1 MNIHFAAPE
10 AIHDASRLL
19 KEGALVAFPT
29 ETVYGLGADA
39 TNDRAVKAIFEA
51 KGRPSNNPLI
61 LHVSSPEKISNCIDI
76 SRCSKRTL
84 ENLNLLMPFWPGPLS
99 VILPKASHISSL
111 ATGGG
116 DTVAVRIP
124 NHPVALSL
132 LELCPFP
139 VAAPSANRS
148 TYISPTTAEHVYS
161 GIGSKVSLILDG
173 GPCGVGIESTVLSLM
188 EETPV
193 IMRPGYV
200 TKEQIEE
207 RLDCH
212 VEIKSSTTH
221 SNAPH
226 VSPGLLLKHYAPHTP
241 VKLIDSLVLS
251 DYTTSKKIGVIL
263 FDETREI
270 PFDACVTRYASKS
283 NDTTEVAQHLFN
295 DLRSLDNGQLDLI
308 VVDTC
313 ERSGIG
319 IAIMDRLLRAS
330 YRE

>member
-1 MNIHFAAPE
+1 MNIHLATPE
-10 AIHDASRLL
+10 AIHNASKLL
-19 KEGALVAFPT
+19 QEGALVAFPT

-61 LHVSSPEKISNCIDI
+61 LHVSSPEKILNCIDS
-76 SRCSKRTL
+76 SRCSQRTL
-84 ENLNLLMPFWPGPLS
+84 KNLELLMPFWPGPLS

-148 TYISPTTAEHVYS
+148 TYISPTTAEHVHS
-161 GIGSKVSLILDG
+161 GIGNDVRLILDG
-173 GPCGVGIESTVLSLM
+173 GACSVGIESTVLSLVD
-188 EETPV
+188 ETPV

-200 TKEQIEE
+200 TKEQIEA
-207 RLDCH
+207 RLDCY
-212 VEIKSSTTH
+212 VKIKSPTVH
-221 SNAPH
+221 SDAPH

-241 VKLIDSLVLS
+241 VKLLDSLTLS
-251 DYTTSKKIGVIL
+251 DYNTSQKIGLIL
-263 FDETREI
+263 FDKTKEM
-270 PFDACVTRYASKS
+270 PFDAYITRYASKS
-283 NDTTEVAQHLFN
+283 NNTSEVAQHLFD
-295 DLRSLDNGQLDLI
+295 DLRALDNAQLDLI

-313 ERSGIG
+313 EQSGIG
-319 IAIMDRLLRAS
+319 VAIMDRLLRAS
-330 YRE
+330 YRS